1 MNILWIDNESNWLG
15 SIADQFEESG
25 MVIKTLDED
34 ELLQKPDD
42 IGIAIFEEYAAVDL
56 FVINVNL
63 ILPSLKR
70 IDNAGIKLLKLIRL
84 HNLRQHCIMYSF
96 LSREQLMQLSSEN
109 LILFSPGVTFHRLPD
124 DFLVLPL
131 RGLAQKKSPD
141 SIAKYLKA
149 EFNLP
154 DERHMLAN
162 WWGVLQLWK
171 VHCAVKNQ
179 ETIFEVEFADKHLKR
194 SFSEMNSFQGLLA
207 RYLFRDK
214 ENDIEDQ
221 LKQLLQKQEDA
232 VGANNVEIEEVYDLL
247 NEQIDLSEKKKYQL
261 KILEDAFLDEY
272 GNSAASKV
280 LEELGVLTKP
290 IEGMMSELNNQLVV
304 SSGVIRKLEEYNE
317 LEYLIQ
323 RERNQLE
330 QDIIRK
336 EEDIQNYALQLERKK
351 GFITFNFSL
360 EESREKL
367 KNLRPGIIYVD
378 DQAEEGWAYVLQ
390 EIIYDRESEQFFTI
404 VPQENDSIE
413 AITSE
418 ILKKYNETDISLII
432 LDLRLKGEFGYANS
446 IDSISG
452 FNVMKLLRRQQI
464 NCPILIFSASN
475 KLWSFTE
482 AFKYGASAY
491 WMKEGIE
498 DKNDTE
504 RSVRNYLQLV
514 DLITALCLSPQYGFL
529 REFKKK
535 LHDLQDDIDGFWWE
549 DLTWVNPNAQYKK
562 SRVTVTKKKVSK
574 IIKDAIYT
582 LESFLHDKLL
592 KKTTF
597 ETDNHIPSIVILQ
610 LARVLEV
617 IHKADYDI
625 DENNRKISLATRI
638 VDQIPGLKNKSG
650 FILVNLRNLAVHEMN
665 RSIVELQLFVNQLF
679 DYLNDYKFLEKR
691 LSKQTEITNQIIT
704 PSEPKDGAKY
714 ISVILKKVE
723 TKHTFFYLKNPD
735 LVLEREYIIMDMRW
749 NKQLDDEDLKIGDQI
764 EFVLMI
770 DRKPAAVNY
779 FASEAQKII

>member
-131 RGLAQKKSPD
+131 NDLAQNKSPE

-171 VHCAVKNQ
+171 VHCAVKKV
-179 ETIFEVEFADKHLKR
+179 ETTFELEFADQHLKR
-194 SFSEMNSFQGLLA
+194 SFTEMNSFQGLLA

-232 VGANNVEIEEVYDLL
+232 VGANNIEIEEVNDLL

-272 GNSAASKV
+272 GNSAASQV

-290 IEGMMSELNNQLVV
+290 IDRMLGELNNQLVV
-304 SSGVIRKLEEYNE
+304 SSGVIHKLEEYNE

-330 QDIIRK
+330 QDIIRQ
-336 EEDIQNYALQLERKK
+336 EEDIQSYALQLERKK

-378 DQAEEGWAYVLQ
+378 DQAEEGWSYVLQ

-452 FNVMKLLRRQQI
+452 FNVMKLLRKHQI

-491 WMKEGIE
+491 YMKEGIE

-535 LHDLQDDIDGFWWE
+535 LYDLQNQKIGLWWE
-549 DLTWVNPNAQYKK
+549 DLTWVNANARYKK
-562 SRVTVTKKKVSK
+562 SRVTVTKYKISK
-574 IIKDAIYT
+574 IISDAIYL
-582 LESFLHDKLL
+582 LESFLHNKLL
-592 KKTTF
+592 KRTTF
-597 ETDNHIPSIVILQ
+597 ETGNHIPSIIILQ
-610 LARVLEV
+610 LARVLEL
-617 IHKADYDI
+617 IHKTDYDI

-650 FILVNLRNLAVHEMN
+650 FILVKVRNLAVHQMN
-665 RSIVELQLFVNQLF
+665 RSIGELQLFANQLF
-679 DYLNDYKFLEKR
+679 DYLHDYNFLEKK
-691 LSKQTEITNQIIT
+691 LSGQNDITDQIIT
-704 PSEPKDGAKY
+704 PSEPIGGAKY
-714 ISVILKKVE
+714 RSVILKKIE
-723 TKHTFFYLKNPD
+723 TTHAFFYLKNPD
-735 LVLEREYIIMDMRW
+735 LVLEREYIILDMVW
-749 NKQLDDEDLKIGDQI
+749 NRQLDDKDLKIGDQI
-764 EFVLMI
+764 EFKLLI
-770 DRKPAAVNY
+770 KRKSATVNY
-779 FASEAQKII
+779 FAKEAQKII